1 VPGRNIDAQNP
12 PDTGQDRPAGKQDVL
27 IDGSPPETQQAAALL
42 SAASHSGL

>member
-1 VPGRNIDAQNP
+1 VPGRSIDAHNLP
-12 PDTGQDRPAGKQDVL
+12 EAGEDRPSGKKDVL